1 MNGYFIINQQE
12 VGLWGCSERLSGRAQ
27 KSMRFCEELN
37 QTIVSADRVCRSG
50 EVWSLPTWSNSFF
63 CLSLSPSASAIIRR
77 SFLSSASCF
86 SMKCLVSRA
95 CCLSFCS
102 SAWQQA
108 KDTDRFHSVTSQ
120 TRSAGPRL
128 RWIVCFWYFPVMS
141 RLAWFD
147 HPHKQRKLNT
157 HTHTHTH
164 THKACKETTMHI
176 SVIMF
181 ILSCALEGFPS
192 FFYISIAGTSFV
204 FNKQFSY
211 QLNMRKIHK

>member
-12 VGLWGCSERLSGRAQ
+12 VGLWGCSERRNGRAQ
-27 KSMRFCEELN
+27 KRMRFCEELN
-37 QTIVSADRVCRSG
+37 QIVSADRVCRPG

-102 SAWQQA
+102 SAWQWV
-108 KDTDRFHSVTSQ
+108 KDTNRFHSVTAP
-120 TRSAGPRL
+120 TRSTEPGF
-128 RWIVCFWYFPVMS
+128 RWIVCFLHFPVMS

-147 HPHKQRKLNT
+147 NPRKQRKLN
-157 HTHTHTH
+157 THTH
-164 THKACKETTMHI
+164 THKACKETTTHI
-176 SVIMF
+176 TVIMF
-181 ILSCALEGFPS
+181 ILWVVPLRDFHHFS
-192 FFYISIAGTSFV
+192 ISV
-204 FNKQFSY
+204 
-211 QLNMRKIHK
+211 